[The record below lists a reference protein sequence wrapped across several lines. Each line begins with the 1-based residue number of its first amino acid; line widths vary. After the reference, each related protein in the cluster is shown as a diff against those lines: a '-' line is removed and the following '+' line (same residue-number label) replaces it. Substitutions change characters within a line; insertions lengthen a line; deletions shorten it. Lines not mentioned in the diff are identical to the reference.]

1 MLRLLGRVTALLL
14 CLSATGGAAAA
25 PIDCGRAP
33 SAKCLAAAIFS
44 LAKTLPESNGFRQHV
59 AFAEQEL
66 ASGDI
71 KIALEYVV
79 WDNPDPSSWED
90 VEWIARAGRF
100 DRAIEE
106 AKQRKSTVERL
117 GGLLAVAAQMLD
129 RNETARATKIVDE
142 VERELPSIHAD
153 DNDQEATSLP
163 REAGEIRAR
172 LGQTERAA
180 QLISGTGEA
189 VGTLLAIA
197 SKYPVAASLREQA
210 WREAERAKEL
220 RGWRQLVED
229 AISRG
234 DKAEISRTA
243 QRAGKA
249 IGVATDANVPMWA
262 IPLARVL
269 LAAGEPNLSAKL
281 IEPWPQWVNG
291 KDAISQFNTVDAL
304 MPVLAGL
311 GREDEVQR
319 AASAVNDVYDRSRC
333 LSVAAE
339 EYFRLGRHDVGA
351 KLDAEALRFAASS
364 PAEQLKQ
371 RTDGNTALHNLA
383 LARAGHGDIQGAL
396 AVVAKLSDGVRVRD
410 VTSYVVRRAIDSGHG
425 PVAGPAI
432 ESLQQIAYIVQNVGL
447 LLRAAESWLAIGNE
461 AGAREN
467 LSKALEKRD
476 ALQAQLTWEESS
488 LAAELMWRLEGAG
501 KAEAMIGIVDKL
513 GVNDPSAI
521 DHLVEVIRP
530 ISPAVAVQLSNRQIE
545 GWRRITEL
553 ANIAIQIADAAR

>member
-1 MLRLLGRVTALLL
+1 
-14 CLSATGGAAAA
+14 
-25 PIDCGRAP
+25 
-33 SAKCLAAAIFS
+33 
-44 LAKTLPESNGFRQHV
+44 V
-59 AFAEQEL
+59 A
-66 ASGDI
+66 
-71 KIALEYVV
+71 
-79 WDNPDPSSWED
+79 
-90 VEWIARAGRF
+90 
-100 DRAIEE
+100 
-106 AKQRKSTVERL
+106 
-117 GGLLAVAAQMLD
+117 
-129 RNETARATKIVDE
+129 
-142 VERELPSIHAD
+142 
-153 DNDQEATSLP
+153 
-163 REAGEIRAR
+163 
-172 LGQTERAA
+172 
-180 QLISGTGEA
+180 
-189 VGTLLAIA
+189 
-197 SKYPVAASLREQA
+197 
-210 WREAERAKEL
+210 EAERAKEL
-220 RGWRQLVED
+220 RGWQQLVED

-243 QRAGKA
+243 RRAGEA
-249 IGVATDANVPMWA
+249 IGAATDANVPMWA

-269 LAAGEPNLSAKL
+269 LAAGEPNLSVKL

-291 KDAISQFNTVDAL
+291 KDAISQFNTVNAL
-304 MPVLAGL
+304 MRVLASL
-311 GREDEVQR
+311 GHEDEVQR

-351 KLDAEALRFAASS
+351 KLDAEALRFAESS

-371 RTDGNTALHNLA
+371 RTDSDTALHNLA

-425 PVAGPAI
+425 PVAAPAI
-432 ESLQQIAYIVQNVGL
+432 QSLQQIAYIVQNVGL

-461 AGAREN
+461 ASARES

-488 LAAELMWRLEGAG
+488 LAAELTWRLEGAG

-513 GVNDPSAI
+513 GANDPSAI

-530 ISPAVAVQLSNRQIE
+530 ISPAVAVQPSNRQIE

-553 ANIAIQIADAAR
+553 ANIAIQIADVAK

>member
-1 MLRLLGRVTALLL
+1 MLRWLSRITALLL
-14 CLSATGGAAAA
+14 CLSATRGAAEA
-25 PIDCGRAP
+25 PVDCSSAP
-33 SAKCLAAAIFS
+33 SVKCLAAAIFS
-44 LAKTLPESNGFRQHV
+44 LAKTLPEDDGFRRHV
-59 AFAEQEL
+59 AFAEREL
-66 ASGDI
+66 APGDL
-71 KIALEYVV
+71 KTALEHVV
-79 WDNPDPSSWED
+79 WDNPDPSPWED
-90 VEWIARAGRF
+90 VDWIARAGRF
-100 DRAIEE
+100 DAAIKK
-106 AKQRKSTVERL
+106 AQQRTAPVERL
-117 GGLLAVAAQMLD
+117 GGLLAVAGQFLD
-129 RNETARATKIVDE
+129 RNDTVRAQKIVEE
-142 VERELPSIHAD
+142 VERELPSVPVA
-153 DNDQEATSLP
+153 DNDPDAGSLSP
-163 REAGEIRAR
+163 AAGEIRAR
-172 LGQTERAA
+172 LGQLDRAA

-197 SKYPVAASLREQA
+197 GKYPVAVSLREQA

-243 QRAGKA
+243 RRAGKA
-249 IGVATDANVPMWA
+249 IGAATDANVPMWA

-291 KDAISQFNTVDAL
+291 KDAISRFNTVNAL
-304 MPVLAGL
+304 MPVLASL

-333 LSVAAE
+333 LSEAAE

-351 KLDAEALRFAASS
+351 KLDAEALRFAESA

-371 RTDGNTALHNLA
+371 RTDSDTALHNLA

-432 ESLQQIAYIVQNVGL
+432 ESLQQIAYVVQNVEL

-461 AGAREN
+461 ASARES
-467 LSKALEKRD
+467 LAKALEKRD
-476 ALQAQLTWEESS
+476 ALQAPLSWEESS

-513 GVNDPSAI
+513 EVNDPSAI

-530 ISPAVAVQLSNRQIE
+530 VSPAVAVQLSNRQIE

-553 ANIAIQIADAAR
+553 ANIAIQIAEAAK